1 MTGPFKPNILDKEYE
16 KFVESPTRANM
27 PAVET
32 VIGNVTELANAIAS
46 QITGGSSGSLES
58 RNASE
63 TISALKCVY
72 SISANSI
79 AIAKNNVSFNE
90 ASVFGVAVTAA
101 NTNEEVNIQTYGVLR
116 DTSFSWSA
124 NTQLYVDT
132 NGSLT
137 DVAPSTGFRTL
148 VATAQGIGQIFINV
162 QEPITL

>member
-1 MTGPFKPNILDKEYE
+1 MTGPIQPNILDREQD
-16 KFVESPTRANM
+16 KFVESPTRANKT
-27 PAVET
+27 AIET
-32 VIGNVTELANAIAS
+32 VLGNVTELATAIGS
-46 QITGGSSGSLES
+46 QVTGGSSGSLES

-63 TISALKCVY
+63 IVSALKCVY

-90 ASVFGVAVTAA
+90 ASVFGIAVTAA

-116 DTSFSWSA
+116 DTSFTWSS

-137 DVAPSTGFRTL
+137 DVAPTTGFRTL
-148 VATAQGIGQIFINV
+148 VATAQGVGQIFINV